1 MRWPWSFQRRSI
13 GERDVLI
20 SSPKE
25 VRRSSRRL
33 YARTGKT
40 VTRGGEEKKHFFFAA
55 APLVVRSPKKKPHR
69 LSAFACEESDDEKRK
84 ARDGQRR
91 RARRRTRAIFFTR
104 IRAFARK
111 NARFAK
117 KPHSRRRSPA
127 RHPPRSASSSAEA
140 RRWSSSRRA
149 SDRARVH
156 AKDAFDAETHPL
168 RRLFWNKSSSPTE
181 VSKRAGLIA
190 FVPHRGVSS
199 FRRLSRK
206 RHARQSDKNGK
217 STRSR
222 TSRSSAT
229 SDGSVERALEATRG
243 RPRRRLRFPRA
254 RRRLRRAVGS
264 KFMLSNRQ
272 KAGKGFGRTGA
283 ACVVVT
289 PRERGGGGGSEARKA
304 NAAGIEKRGG
314 GFAGRGGRC
323 HASAARTARIA
334 SRDLG

>member
-1 MRWPWSFQRRSI
+1 
-13 GERDVLI
+13 
-20 SSPKE
+20 
-25 VRRSSRRL
+25 
-33 YARTGKT
+33 
-40 VTRGGEEKKHFFFAA
+40 
-55 APLVVRSPKKKPHR
+55 
-69 LSAFACEESDDEKRK
+69 
-84 ARDGQRR
+84 
-91 RARRRTRAIFFTR
+91 
-104 IRAFARK
+104 
-111 NARFAK
+111 
-117 KPHSRRRSPA
+117 
-127 RHPPRSASSSAEA
+127 
-140 RRWSSSRRA
+140 
-149 SDRARVH
+149 
-156 AKDAFDAETHPL
+156 
-168 RRLFWNKSSSPTE
+168 LFWNKSSSPTE

-217 STRSR
+217 STRS
-222 TSRSSAT
+222 SRSSAT

-334 SRDLG
+334 SRDPG

>member
-1 MRWPWSFQRRSI
+1 MSSFPRRNASAVL
-13 GERDVLI
+13 RDVF
-20 SSPKE
+20 
-25 VRRSSRRL
+25 
-33 YARTGKT
+33 ARE
-40 VTRGGEEKKHFFFAA
+40 R
-55 APLVVRSPKKKPHR
+55 
-69 LSAFACEESDDEKRK
+69 EKRSRAEERK
-84 ARDGQRR
+84 KNTFFSTPHLSSSGHRR
-91 RARRRTRAIFFTR
+91 RNLTVSPLSPAGRVTTKRGKRETVRGDARVDV
-104 IRAFARK
+104 RAFFLLGSGPSLEKSRVSRK
-111 NARFAK
+111 SR
-117 KPHSRRRSPA
+117 HSRRRSPA

-156 AKDAFDAETHPL
+156 LAQDAFDAETHPL

-222 TSRSSAT
+222 TSRSSAS

-243 RPRRRLRFPRA
+243 RPRRRLRLPRA

>member
-1 MRWPWSFQRRSI
+1 MSSFPRRYASAVL
-13 GERDVLI
+13 RDVFARQRE
-20 SSPKE
+20 K
-25 VRRSSRRL
+25 RSRAEER
-33 YARTGKT
+33 
-40 VTRGGEEKKHFFFAA
+40 EKKHFFS
-55 APLVVRSPKKKPHR
+55 RPH
-69 LSAFACEESDDEKRK
+69 LSSS
-84 ARDGQRR
+84 GHRR
-91 RARRRTRAIFFTR
+91 RNLTVSPLSPARRVTTKRGKRETVRGDAR
-104 IRAFARK
+104 VDVRAFFLLGSGPLREKSRVSRK
-111 NARFAK
+111 SR
-117 KPHSRRRSPA
+117 HSRRRSPA

-156 AKDAFDAETHPL
+156 LAQDAFDAETHPL

-181 VSKRAGLIA
+181 VSKRAWLIA

-229 SDGSVERALEATRG
+229 SDGSVEMALEATRG

>member
-1 MRWPWSFQRRSI
+1 MVVSASINWGKRCPHFLAETRPPFFATSLRANGKNGHARR
-13 GERDVLI
+13 R
-20 SSPKE
+20 
-25 VRRSSRRL
+25 
-33 YARTGKT
+33 GKKNT
-40 VTRGGEEKKHFFFAA
+40 FFFAA

-91 RARRRTRAIFFTR
+91 RASRRTRAIFFTR

-111 NARFAK
+111 IARFAK
-117 KPHSRRRSPA
+117 KPPFA
-127 RHPPRSASSSAEA
+127 AAVAGASSSAERVVF
-140 RRWSSSRRA
+140 RRGA
-149 SDRARVH
+149 SLELFAPCVRPRAR
-156 AKDAFDAETHPL
+156 
-168 RRLFWNKSSSPTE
+168 
-181 VSKRAGLIA
+181 
-190 FVPHRGVSS
+190 
-199 FRRLSRK
+199 SR
-206 RHARQSDKNGK
+206 
-217 STRSR
+217 
-222 TSRSSAT
+222 
-229 SDGSVERALEATRG
+229 E
-243 RPRRRLRFPRA
+243 RRLRRRNTPAQKIVLEQVFFTNRSLEASWVNSVRSSPLRVVVSAPFKKKTRAPVGQKWKIDAFANVAFERHLRWIRGEGARGDERAASPRLRLPRA